1 MSTALVRKGGVWT
14 RRNTAPVD
22 PSPEYD
28 YVVEP
33 GENPQTRIDTAPV
46 GASILFKPG
55 VHAANALNPKAQQT
69 LVGQTGTIF
78 DGGTALTSFTSDGAG
93 HWYATATL
101 PTYTESTAVQC
112 EITSGTNANPCR
124 KREQVWVDDVH
135 LTRVMALSE
144 LNSSSEFY
152 QDYAADR
159 VYFAF
164 DPTGQD
170 VVMASKAYA
179 ISTSSWQ
186 VRVTGIKVQ
195 HYAPPSQQGAV
206 FIRGLASEIDHC
218 EITDT
223 HAIGIFLDGA
233 NTTRVHDN
241 HIHHVG
247 QLGIGCHASHGAVIA
262 SNYLH
267 HNNTDGYRPDDWES
281 GDIKFTWSDSVIV
294 EDNVCEYSRGLAI
307 WGDIENG
314 KNGRCY
320 VRRNRVLWSYADGI
334 RYEIGYACDIYDNVV
349 DYSGFQF
356 AADHGL
362 ETSFTGYSGF
372 GTAGINVNTSRDVN
386 VYGNTLGPNQNGI
399 FAQFRP
405 RATSEFPNRDLIN
418 FYAHDNDVTMVPVTL
433 TGRDGNTYT
442 SGLKSGEGISGL
454 NTLMGSSGI
463 PTAQY
468 YDGTKNNRFNSNTY
482 RVSATGRLQYAWN
495 QGYRSWETFRSA
507 GQEALGVQVAAT
519 RPGWQITAAG
529 DDGNWHTFDAT
540 GYYSATGTKI
550 YIGDN
555 STVPTDADR
564 CAWLRFHPHIPPG
577 ATITAA
583 QAFLFLYAT
592 GLSGVAPN
600 MLIDAELSTN
610 AAQPTSKANVAGRAR
625 TTSQVAWPSPTWTA
639 NSWLQSPS
647 IHTIL
652 QELVNQ
658 PGWTVDS
665 PVLLFLRDNQPG
677 NVSGQVS
684 FNAYETDPALTAN
697 LQAAWS

>member
-1 MSTALVRKGGVWT
+1 MTVARVRQAGVWV

-22 PSPEYD
+22 PAPEYD

-33 GENPQTRIDTAPV
+33 GADPQAACTAAPT
-46 GASILFKPG
+46 GAAILFKPG
-55 VHAANALNPKAQQT
+55 THRPNALNPKAGQT
-69 LVGQTGTIF
+69 LVGQAGTIF
-78 DGGTALTSFTSDGAG
+78 DGSTALTSFTSDGAG
-93 HWYATATL
+93 HWYASVTL
-101 PTYTESTAVQC
+101 PDYTESSAVQC
-112 EITSGTNANPCR
+112 EITTGANANACR
-124 KREQVWVDDVH
+124 KREQVWVDGVH

-144 LNSSSEFY
+144 LNTTGEFY

-164 DPTGQD
+164 DPTGQT
-170 VVMASKAYA
+170 VLMASKAYA
-179 ISTSSWQ
+179 VSTSNQ
-186 VRVTGIKVQ
+186 VRITGIKVQ
-195 HYAPPSQQGAV
+195 HYAPPSQQGAL
-206 FIRGLASEIDHC
+206 FLRGPNSEVDHC
-218 EITDT
+218 EVADT

-233 NTTRVHDN
+233 HNTRVHDN
-241 HIHHVG
+241 HIHHCG
-247 QLGIGCHASHGAVIA
+247 QLGIGSHAAHGAVIA

-314 KNGRCY
+314 KNGKCII
-320 VRRNRVLWSYADGI
+320 RRNRILWPYADGI
-334 RYEIGYACDIYDNVV
+334 RYEIGYNAEIYENTI
-349 DYSGFQF
+349 DYSGFQY
-356 AADHGL
+356 AADHGE

-372 GTAGINVNTSRDVN
+372 GTAGINVNTSRDVE
-386 VYGNTLGPNQNGI
+386 VHHNTLGPNQNGI

-405 RATSEFPNRDLIN
+405 RATSEFPNRDLVN

-433 TGRDGNTYT
+433 TGKNGNSYT
-442 SGLKSGEGISGL
+442 SGVKSGEGISGL

-468 YDGTKNNRFNSNTY
+468 YDATKNNRFNANTY
-482 RVSATGRLQYAWN
+482 RVSSTGRLQYAWN
-495 QGYRSWETFRSA
+495 QGYRSFATFQSA
-507 GQEALGVQVAAT
+507 GQEALGVQTAAP

-529 DDGNWHTFDAT
+529 DDGNWHTFDTA

-550 YIGDN
+550 FVGDN
-555 STVPTDADR
+555 STTPNDADR

-577 ATITAA
+577 ATITPA
-583 QAFLFLYAT
+583 QAHLFLYAT

-625 TTSQVAWPSPTWTA
+625 TTSQVLWPSPGWTA
-639 NSWLQSPS
+639 SSWVQSPA

-684 FNAYETDPALTAN
+684 FNAYETDPALSAN
-697 LQAAWS
+697 LQADW